1 MQKFIPSIHK
11 SIIIIFFTAITA
23 TLNACDICGSGLR
36 DASFSMGYLQTIPSH
51 FLGVWGNSLGFN
63 TQTGYSN
70 GTKFTVSDRILQ
82 TGIVFNQQINQ
93 KLQINYRQGIQ
104 QISRH
109 NEDNENKTNTYSGLS
124 DLSVAVN
131 YTLIDSRKFAIKKTK
146 QLGLTSL
153 NVKIPNGHYQL
164 RDGYK
169 RMLPMNLQPG
179 NGSYGIGGQVL
190 YGIFKNGWNWNM
202 QLSAFY
208 NFENELKY
216 QQGDNQII
224 RSGIGKAFSSKKN
237 ICLPML
243 GYQYQQFG
251 PDLTYRER
259 VTTTGGN
266 VQTIFI
272 QLEWIRQNFYGRFQ
286 GNIPLKQ
293 TLPDFAPQSTSPIM
307 LTLGWLINQNSEDIK
322 SFD

>member
-1 MQKFIPSIHK
+1 MQKYIPSIHK

-36 DASFSMGYLQTIPSH
+36 DASFTMGYLQTIPSH

-146 QLGLTSL
+146 QLT
-153 NVKIPNGHYQL
+153 
-164 RDGYK
+164 
-169 RMLPMNLQPG
+169 
-179 NGSYGIGGQVL
+179 
-190 YGIFKNGWNWNM
+190 
-202 QLSAFY
+202 
-208 NFENELKY
+208 
-216 QQGDNQII
+216 
-224 RSGIGKAFSSKKN
+224 
-237 ICLPML
+237 
-243 GYQYQQFG
+243 
-251 PDLTYRER
+251 
-259 VTTTGGN
+259 
-266 VQTIFI
+266 
-272 QLEWIRQNFYGRFQ
+272 
-286 GNIPLKQ
+286 
-293 TLPDFAPQSTSPIM
+293 
-307 LTLGWLINQNSEDIK
+307 
-322 SFD
+322 